1 MDSENRLFSRSR
13 SSENLLLDLG
23 ERQLDP
29 RAAVV
34 ADLAGSTSTPHYR
47 FFFFAMEENVDRA
60 GGDAGAAV
68 HAEVLVHNLLDEVAE
83 DLELDR
89 PRLPAFTLNS
99 RLQRHSLGDSW
110 RRYGLR
116 SRLSRHCLFLLL
128 RHLRRA
134 HNRINAEHIL

>member
-34 ADLAGSTSTPHYR
+34 ADLAGSTSTPHHR
-47 FFFFAMEENVDRA
+47 FFFFARKENVDRA
-60 GGDAGAAV
+60 GGNAGSAV

-89 PRLPAFTLNS
+89 PRLPALALNS
-99 RLQRHSLGDSW
+99 RLQRRSQGDGW
-110 RRYGLR
+110 RGCGFR
-116 SRLSRHCLFLLL
+116 SCLS
-128 RHLRRA
+128 
-134 HNRINAEHIL
+134 

>member
-13 SSENLLLDLG
+13 SSENLLLDLR
-23 ERQLDP
+23 ESQLDP

-34 ADLAGSTSTPHYR
+34 ADLASSTSTPHRR
-47 FFFFAMEENVDRA
+47 FFFFAVNENVDRA

-68 HAEVLVHNLLDEVAE
+68 HAEVLVLNLLDEVAE

-89 PRLPAFTLNS
+89 PHLPTFTLNS

-110 RRYGLR
+110 
-116 SRLSRHCLFLLL
+116 
-128 RHLRRA
+128 
-134 HNRINAEHIL
+134 